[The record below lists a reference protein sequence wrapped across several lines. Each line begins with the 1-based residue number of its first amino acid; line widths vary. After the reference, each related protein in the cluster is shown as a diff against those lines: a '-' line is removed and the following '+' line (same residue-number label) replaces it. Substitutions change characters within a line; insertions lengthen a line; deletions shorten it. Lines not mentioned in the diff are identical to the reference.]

1 MVLIKMLFRAWS
13 SSRAISIPPS
23 NVQQLLNIRRTT
35 EIPIRSWS
43 QFSSDPGEWSELN
56 CNVHRQWRL
65 LWFALHLVWLFF
77 ARAFHRSISQSF
89 HFHPKADS
97 IETGLERKGFYF
109 IFRYFYRR
117 RNQKLFE
124 NEMVRL
130 YRIKGFFF
138 GEICLIF
145 WSLEEEKVESRKIT
159 ILCEIFIKVIFMKSQ
174 KFSRAAFKY
183 FLIKFRSFPTCTFEN
198 FMQPGEDFKTHS
210 RERMIYGQ
218 AHN

>member
-1 MVLIKMLFRAWS
+1 MSNNFSTFVERQKFRFVRDHNSQATPGSEANWTVM
-13 SSRAISIPPS
+13 SIANDDFYGS
-23 NVQQLLNIRRTT
+23 LYI
-35 EIPIRSWS
+35 
-43 QFSSDPGEWSELN
+43 
-56 CNVHRQWRL
+56 
-65 LWFALHLVWLFF
+65 WFGFFF